1 MLSGFGVFALGRG
14 DPTVR
19 DALHQA
25 LDADLPNLAQLDC
38 ALLPGLLAKAL
49 VDRAHAGIERVFFTN
64 SGAEAIEAAV
74 KFARAATGRTRL
86 LYCDH
91 AFHGLTNGALSLNG
105 GDEFRERFEPLL
117 PHTTQVPFGDA
128 AALARELEIGDVAAF
143 VVEPIQGKGVNL
155 APASYW
161 QEVQRLCRSRNALLV
176 LDEVQTGLGRTG
188 RFFCHERYGIEPDII
203 TVSKALSG
211 GFIPVG
217 ATLTTGEVFERV
229 FSSMEQVVV
238 HSSTFARNQL
248 AMVAGLATL
257 QVIDEGN
264 LVARAE
270 VMGQRFRHALA
281 PLVERH
287 GLFHEVRGE
296 GLMLGLVFGEP
307 PGRGRARFRMLERA
321 RPGLFSQLVVVPLFP
336 RPGIRTPV
344 AADNVNIVKLLPPL
358 IIGDAEI
365 ARFVAA
371 LDDVLTDAAKGAGLL
386 VEVGTSMARGSLRRR
401 PAVAA
406 AGADR

>member
-1 MLSGFGVFALGRG
+1 M
-14 DPTVR
+14 
-19 DALHQA
+19 
-25 LDADLPNLAQLDC
+25 
-38 ALLPGLLAKAL
+38 
-49 VDRAHAGIERVFFTN
+49 
-64 SGAEAIEAAV
+64 
-74 KFARAATGRTRL
+74 
-86 LYCDH
+86 
-91 AFHGLTNGALSLNG
+91 
-105 GDEFRERFEPLL
+105 
-117 PHTTQVPFGDA
+117 
-128 AALARELEIGDVAAF
+128 
-143 VVEPIQGKGVNL
+143 
-155 APASYW
+155 
-161 QEVQRLCRSRNALLV
+161 
-176 LDEVQTGLGRTG
+176 
-188 RFFCHERYGIEPDII
+188 
-203 TVSKALSG
+203 
-211 GFIPVG
+211 
-217 ATLTTGEVFERV
+217 FERV

-238 HSSTFARNQL
+238 HSSTFSRNQL

-257 QVIDEGN
+257 QVIDDDN

-270 VMGQRFRHALA
+270 AMGQRFRDALA

-307 PGRGRARFRMLERA
+307 PGRGRARFRMLELA
-321 RPGLFSQLVVVPLFP
+321 RPGLFSQLVVVPLFQ
-336 RPGIRTPV
+336 RHGILTQV

-365 ARFVAA
+365 ARFAAA